1 MERTEM
7 VKRAETVGRAE
18 TVDVRVQN
26 RVSAYAIAV
35 EEDRLLLA
43 RLSDASPV
51 FRPGLWHLPGGGI
64 DPGEQPVEALGRE
77 LREETGLELTTAQ
90 LLDARTYAAQRR
102 GVSWHLTALFYA
114 VGLRP
119 GAPSVTEIGGSTEAA
134 VWTPVA
140 DLHDSALSPP
150 TADALRLFVP
160 KIRSGSAGHSQDH
173 GLPHGSGLG
182 SGPASA
188 DSP

>member
-1 MERTEM
+1 M
-7 VKRAETVGRAE
+7 VEQAGA
-18 TVDVRVQN
+18 VDVRVRT

-35 EEDRLLLA
+35 EEDRLLVA
-43 RLSDASPV
+43 RLSDASPI
-51 FRPGLWHLPGGGI
+51 FSPGLWHLPGGGI

-90 LLDARTYAAQRR
+90 LLDARTYAAQRH

-119 GAPSVTEIGGSTEAA
+119 GAPTVTEIDGSTDAA

-140 DLHDSALSPP
+140 DLQESVLSPP
-150 TADALRLFVP
+150 AADALRLFVP
-160 KIRSGSAGHSQDH
+160 GVRRGSAGQ
-173 GLPHGSGLG
+173 GQALPHGIVLG
-182 SGPASA
+182 SEPASA
-188 DSP
+188 DSV